1 MGRYIGQ
8 RLAMLVPVTLGVT
21 FVVFSTMYLTP
32 GDPAL
37 LMAGPLAT
45 PADIQRLRAE
55 MGLDQPLLVQ
65 YATWLGKAVRGDLG
79 RSFSM
84 NVPVAA
90 EIGQKLGA
98 TLILTAAALS
108 LSTAC
113 GLLAGVISA
122 TRPNSLFDR
131 ASMVLALVGVSMPV
145 FWLGIVLMLLFS
157 LQLRWLPASGMY
169 SATSSGGLDDLL
181 SHLVLPAVTL
191 GLAST
196 GIVARF
202 TRSSMLEVIRQDYIR
217 TARAKGLSERL
228 VYYRHALKNALIPVV
243 TVIGLQVGFLLGG
256 AVLTE
261 TVFSWPGLGSL
272 LIRGIATRDFPLV
285 QGCVLV
291 IAATFVLVNLVVDL
305 LYAYLDPKVRYE

>member
-98 TLILTAAALS
+98 TLILTAA
-108 LSTAC
+108 
-113 GLLAGVISA
+113 
-122 TRPNSLFDR
+122 
-131 ASMVLALVGVSMPV
+131 
-145 FWLGIVLMLLFS
+145 
-157 LQLRWLPASGMY
+157 
-169 SATSSGGLDDLL
+169 
-181 SHLVLPAVTL
+181 
-191 GLAST
+191 
-196 GIVARF
+196 
-202 TRSSMLEVIRQDYIR
+202 
-217 TARAKGLSERL
+217 
-228 VYYRHALKNALIPVV
+228 
-243 TVIGLQVGFLLGG
+243 
-256 AVLTE
+256 
-261 TVFSWPGLGSL
+261 
-272 LIRGIATRDFPLV
+272 
-285 QGCVLV
+285 
-291 IAATFVLVNLVVDL
+291 
-305 LYAYLDPKVRYE
+305 

>member
-21 FVVFSTMYLTP
+21 FVVFATMYLTP

-45 PADIQRLRAE
+45 AADIQQLRAD

-84 NVPVAA
+84 NVSVAA
-90 EIGQKLGA
+90 EIGQKLGP
-98 TLILTAAALS
+98 TLILTVAALGF
-108 LSTAC
+108 STVC
-113 GLLAGVISA
+113 GLLAGIISA

-145 FWLGIVLMLLFS
+145 FWLGIVLMLIFS

-169 SATSSGGLDDLL
+169 SATSTGGLDELFR
-181 SHLVLPAVTL
+181 HLVLPAVTL

-243 TVIGLQVGFLLGG
+243 TVVGLQVGFLLGG

-291 IAATFVLVNLVVDL
+291 IATMFVLVNLVVDL